1 MTFPLI
7 SVVIPAYNPAEYLAM
22 TVKSVLNAFYQKFE
36 IIVVDDASPD
46 KTDEMMQQFDDS
58 RIKYFVYEQNHQL
71 PATRN
76 MGSVI
81 SSPLP
86 ARLLS
91 NNYSKKLSSTQTPDD
106 MEGLVADIIT
116 KWRY

>member
-1 MTFPLI
+1 MKFPLI
-7 SVVIPAYNPAEYLAM
+7 NVVIPAYNPAEYLAE
-22 TVKSVLNAFYQKFE
+22 TVKSVLNEINQKFE

-46 KTDEMMQQFDDS
+46 NTDELMQRFDDP
-58 RIKYFVYEQNHQL
+58 RIKYIVHEQNQQL

-91 NNYSKKLSSTQTPDD
+91 NNY
-106 MEGLVADIIT
+106 T
-116 KWRY
+116 KN